1 MSFEKVSNILK
12 KIRQTY
18 YPVGSYVIT
27 KTNVNPRTFLKV
39 GTWELKDK
47 RLDLAKIPND
57 VVTFNTTNTQ
67 NGSYAWFMDGRC
79 LQLKLQWITKVAYV
93 DGTIAVATVDFSK
106 LEKEP
111 NTLYPLAGLDRLGFI
126 PAVPSGVMCNW
137 GVGTGEQFATI
148 NIKDVIHRQ
157 GTRSFTNTSYYTY
170 LQIPIRIDP
179 TFYNFKDQLCNQ
191 FYWLRVE

>member
-47 RLDLAKIPND
+47 RLDLAKIPSD
-57 VVTFNTTNTQ
+57 IVTFNTTNTQ

-79 LQLKLQWITKVAYV
+79 LQLKLQWITKVALS
-93 DGTIAVATVDFSK
+93 DTAISIATIDFTK
-106 LEKEP
+106 LEKES
-111 NTLYPLAGLDRLGFI
+111 NTLYPIAGLDRMGFLVG
-126 PAVPSGVMCNW
+126 VPSGIMCNW
-137 GVGTGEQFATI
+137 NFETGSQIATI
-148 NIKDVIHRQ
+148 SAIEVIHRQ
-157 GTRSFTNTSYYTY
+157 GTRSFTNTSNYTY

>member
-47 RLDLAKIPND
+47 RLDLAKIPSD
-57 VVTFNTTNTQ
+57 IVTFNTTNTQ
-67 NGSYAWFMDGRC
+67 NGSCAWFLDGRC
-79 LQLKLQWITKVAYV
+79 LQLKLQWITKVALS
-93 DGTIAVATVDFSK
+93 DTEIPIATIDFTK

-111 NTLYPLAGLDRLGFI
+111 NTLYPIAGLDRMGFLVG
-126 PAVPSGVMCNW
+126 VPSGIICNW
-137 GVGTGEQFATI
+137 GIETGSQIATI
-148 NIKDVIHRQ
+148 NAIEVIHRQ